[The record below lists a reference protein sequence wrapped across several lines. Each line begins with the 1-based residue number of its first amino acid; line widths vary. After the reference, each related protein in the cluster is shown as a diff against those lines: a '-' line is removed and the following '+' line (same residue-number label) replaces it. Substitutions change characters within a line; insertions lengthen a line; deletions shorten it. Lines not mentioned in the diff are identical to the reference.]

1 MIHQNVIKRRA
12 DEDGLSASAVERDY
26 VLAHSL
32 TAISERDREQRL
44 VFKGGTALRLCHF
57 ENRDPD
63 RFGES
68 FADRVLRWEER
79 WDREL
84 VDYIA
89 SPPAFDGVLR
99 AVRRELRFALAN

>member
-1 MIHQNVIKRRA
+1 M
-12 DEDGLSASAVERDY
+12 
-26 VLAHSL
+26 
-32 TAISERDREQRL
+32 QRL
-44 VFKGGTALRLCHF
+44 QCRDLYDLHELLVANNVDAEAIWPLF
-57 ENRDPD
+57 ERKARHRDRDPD

-99 AVRRELRFALAN
+99 AVRRELRFALAS